1 MQHVLQLKSYGA
13 WIKGWPTLKRPAKIR
28 FSLHFPI
35 LKAQAGARQRARPW
49 PIRSGFSGVVLGL
62 CLAACGAN
70 DARTSVPAQVE
81 QPQAQA
87 GYSDTSE
94 QTQNKG
100 GAQLTAE
107 KTQGPD
113 GTPSTKKT
121 ITSEGAFTDLHIPHD
136 ARSAAQRFAQLEAAR
151 AAPCADLICYRFNA
165 AALALSAVVRSYA
178 PLVMSFGEAHASR
191 EFSGKS
197 TVARFTS
204 ELLPVVA
211 PQSSYLFVELLAP
224 PKEGCELEKAAAQI
238 ESDKITET
246 QSQNNQGEYV
256 ALGLA
261 AQKQRVIPD
270 ILRATCPN
278 LKHIA
283 SPEGG
288 VLAYMELIAQLF
300 ERDVSA
306 LVGRTKPGRPTLLT
320 YGGALHNDA
329 APRTERESW
338 SFGPAL
344 LDKTHGRYLEV
355 DLIVPELI
363 SDSETWRT
371 FAWFDAYQDYQ
382 IAHSKERGLAALVIP
397 WGEHS
402 VALIFPQAPD

>member
-1 MQHVLQLKSYGA
+1 M
-13 WIKGWPTLKRPAKIR
+13 
-28 FSLHFPI
+28 
-35 LKAQAGARQRARPW
+35 
-49 PIRSGFSGVVLGL
+49 
-62 CLAACGAN
+62 
-70 DARTSVPAQVE
+70 
-81 QPQAQA
+81 QA
-87 GYSDTSE
+87 GYSKPSGK
-94 QTQNKG
+94 TQNDG
-100 GAQLTAE
+100 DAHLSGE
-107 KTQGPD
+107 KTQDVD
-113 GTPSTKKT
+113 GAPSTKT
-121 ITSEGAFTDLHIPHD
+121 ASTSDGAFTDRHISHD
-136 ARSAAQRFAQLEAAR
+136 ARSAAQRFAQLETGR
-151 AAPCADLICYRFNA
+151 AVPCANLVCYTFDT

-204 ELLPVVA
+204 ELLPVIA
-211 PQSSYLFVELLAP
+211 PQSSYLLVELLAP
-224 PKEGCELEKAAAQI
+224 PKEGCEQEKAAAQI

-246 QSQNNQGEYV
+246 QSQNNQSEYV

-270 ILRATCPN
+270 ILRASCLN

-283 SPEGG
+283 SAEGG

-300 ERDVSA
+300 ERDVSS
-306 LVGRTKPGRPTLLT
+306 LMGRTKPGRPTLLT

-329 APRTERESW
+329 APRAERESW

-344 LDKTHGRYLEV
+344 LDKTQGRYLEV

-382 IAHSKERGLAALVIP
+382 SAHSKEKELAALVIP

-402 VALIFPQAPD
+402 VAFIFPQTPD